1 LPFYICNHIALTNIK
16 YQKMNLN
23 LKTFLMA
30 SMTVAMM
37 VSCKKDEPAP
47 VEDNET
53 ITTVRLKFTQG
64 GTTTTFNFKDL
75 DGDGGNAPVIDK
87 ISLKPNTTY
96 TLAVEVLDET
106 KNPVSDITTEIKKE
120 QDEHIIE
127 YVSTP
132 ATVLSVTATDKDSRN
147 FPVGLAAS
155 AKTTT
160 AGTGKLR
167 VILHHQPPVNNVAV
181 KNGTFTVGST
191 DFDVAFD
198 VEVK

>member
-1 LPFYICNHIALTNIK
+1 MT
-16 YQKMNLN
+16 LN
-23 LKTFLMA
+23 LKTFLFATTM
-30 SMTVAMM
+30 VAMM

-64 GTTTTFNFKDL
+64 TTVTTFNFKDL

-96 TLAVEVLDET
+96 TLTVEVLDET

-120 QDEHIIE
+120 QDEHIIQ
-127 YVSTP
+127 YVATP
-132 ATVLSVTATDKDSRN
+132 ATVLSVTPTDKDSRN

-155 AKTTT
+155 AKTTN

-167 VILHHQPPVNNVAV
+167 VVLYHQSPVNNVAV

-191 DFDVAFD
+191 DFDVSFD
-198 VEVK
+198 VDVK